1 MDKSPIKWNQKA
13 VGKVGEYAAAGGLIG
28 MMPGLHDPVAAA
40 AGIGIGAA
48 IGAGAGVAA
57 AYRAKRREHMQD
69 GVNEARK

>member
-1 MDKSPIKWNQKA
+1 MNWKQGA
-13 VGKVGEYAAAGGLIG
+13 VAKVGELAAAGGFVG
-28 MMPGLHDPVAAA
+28 AMPGLHDPMAAA
-40 AGIGIGAA
+40 AGVGIGAA